1 MRKLGKLGN
10 LENPRACTMLSIT
23 LDFSFEDDIDTAARS
38 GGGQL

>member
-1 MRKLGKLGN
+1 MRKLGN
-10 LENPRACTMLSIT
+10 LEKPKACTMLSVT